1 MNSSEIARLA
11 HVSRSTVSRVV
22 NRYPNVP
29 PKTRQKVQKIIDE
42 YGYTPN
48 VSARVLAGKTNHI
61 IGIFIADISIET
73 QNTPWLGIRS
83 PYNMELLASVIANC
97 KKMGY
102 LTLVDVITD
111 LDECKQIEN
120 YFTNRMLYGGIFV
133 GFPYRTKELESL
145 AQKQNNVV
153 LIDQLLPEDD
163 KKNQFKI
170 VNTDN
175 FKGGYLATKHLI
187 DKGHRN
193 IAHITGDSRLS
204 SIERQNGYISA
215 LKDAGIQKR
224 NNWIIPGDFREKTAY
239 KNMLDFLKTNQPTA
253 IFSAN
258 DIMALGVARAIKESG
273 LQVAK
278 DISLIGFDDLKQSQ
292 WLDLQLTTV
301 SANLEDIAAKSVQ
314 SLFGQSKEPKHTIC
328 DVTLIERKSVQA
340 FL

>member
-11 HVSRSTVSRVV
+11 HVSRSTVSRVI

-48 VSARVLAGKTNHI
+48 VSARVLAGKKNHI

-73 QNTPWLGIRS
+73 QNAPWLGIHS

-97 KKMGY
+97 KKKGY

-111 LDECKQIEN
+111 LDECKQIEH

-163 KKNQFKI
+163 KKSQFNI

-175 FKGGYLATKHLI
+175 FKGGYLATKYLI

-193 IAHITGDSRLS
+193 IAHITGDNRLS
-204 SIERQNGYISA
+204 SIERQNGYLSA
-215 LKDAGIQKR
+215 LKDTGIQKR
-224 NNWIIPGDFREKTAY
+224 NNWMIPGEFREKTAY
-239 KNMLDFLKTNQPTA
+239 KNTLDFLKTNKPTA

-301 SANLEDIAAKSVQ
+301 SANLEDIAAKSVE
-314 SLFGQSKEPKHTIC
+314 SLFDQSKEPKHTVC
-328 DVTLIERKSVQA
+328 GVTLIERKSVQP